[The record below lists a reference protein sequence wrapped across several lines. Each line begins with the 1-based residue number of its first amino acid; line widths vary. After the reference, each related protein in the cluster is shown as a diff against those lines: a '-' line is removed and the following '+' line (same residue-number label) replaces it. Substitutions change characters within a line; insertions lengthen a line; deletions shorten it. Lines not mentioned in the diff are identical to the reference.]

1 MNGLPLTDSDRLRDT
16 LLKLYSK
23 QLETDQHALRLFSVI
38 YTPISRTHFLACV
51 NRVLPKDATAFN
63 VTSLKAHLDRLV
75 ELGLLEQSTGLGPQC
90 HPLLAE
96 VLTREALEL
105 NEFDR
110 FVEAI
115 DRTIPIR
122 TGYRGGR
129 QFSNR
134 NELMREVRF
143 GLYRN
148 DAAFVAKQLQDYDN
162 YSYDRTFNFP
172 DLLNTIFNNPFSP
185 EWLSR
190 LSPELSEAVLN
201 SIFSDSVFKLIDTSH
216 VLAWLQENHEI
227 VPGPNTRGDFRR
239 RLLIGQLL
247 MRGQVA
253 AASKII
259 STLELSGHSLAYWGW
274 VKFLEGDDVQAI
286 DCFERALN
294 STRKTSGKRKGFFD
308 NIEGL
313 IFILALLREGSNNS
327 LQQAEEYAGQVSK
340 QNGHW
345 LQNSARRLSAVLK
358 LQLGDLSQKDLIA
371 NSGIPV
377 FPSANSI
384 EVFILSLCLYW
395 ADKDTAKRVLPRILI
410 PLYEFALGSEYNWLA
425 IECLELLSRLQP
437 RYKLATEEMRQDIT
451 IATAIDAIKPQES
464 WELSLNALTN
474 FGTTPPVESKT
485 SGGSRRMVWLIA
497 YYGTNS
503 YLLEPR
509 EQKISTKGEWSKGR
523 PIAIKRLLKTAD
535 FDYLTEQDMR
545 VCTGIESEYMYS
557 RYGGDTEYAFG
568 EDSIANLVGH
578 PLVFW
583 ADSPGI
589 GVEIIGGEP
598 ALLVQKTADG
608 ISIQISPP
616 AEKSQNIVVVK
627 ETPTKLKVVRVTPE
641 YRKISELIGK
651 SLEVPTEAQDR
662 VLAAIENIANI
673 VTVHSDIGGG
683 VSNAKMVEA
692 VPQPHV
698 HLLPA
703 TVGLKAALLVRPF
716 NQVGPYFQPGLGGV
730 SVIAEV
736 GGERLQ
742 TQRSLLAE
750 KQLAD
755 AVITACPTLQN
766 WEPENSEWLIS
777 DPEACLELI
786 LELQELGDSAPG
798 AADARAIIEWPEG
811 EKMRIKQR
819 AGLESFRMRI
829 NSQQD
834 WFEASGELQISDD
847 QVLDMRQ
854 LMDLLA
860 ATPGRFIPL
869 GDGEFLALTA
879 TFRKQLDEL
888 RTFSQRQGDNLR
900 FHPLAGLA
908 MQDLFADMEDLVAD
922 QQWQDQVRRLQ
933 ELPSLKPKLPTTL
946 QAELRDYQLD
956 GFRWLSQLAH
966 WGVGACLADDMGL
979 GKTLQ
984 SLALILN
991 RSKDGPTLILAP
1003 TSVCT
1008 NWLGEVEKFA
1018 PTLRVL
1024 QLGATDRQQVL
1035 DNLKPRDLLVCSYGL
1050 LQQEEVG
1057 EMLAQIMWETIVLD
1071 EAQSIKNAATKR
1083 SQAAMRLQ
1091 GKFKLL
1097 TTGTPIENHLG
1108 ELWNLFQFINPG
1120 LLGSLDNFNQKFA
1133 NPIERLQEP
1142 ESRHRLK
1149 KLIQPFILRRTKAQV
1164 LAELPARTEIVLHV
1178 QLSKEEQLFY
1188 EALRREA
1195 LEKLTN
1201 SEANAGQKH
1210 LQVLA
1215 EIMRLRRACCHTKL
1229 VKPEINLTS
1238 SKLELFGETLT
1249 ELLDNG
1255 HKALVFSQF
1264 VDHLSIVR
1272 AYLDEQ
1278 KISYQYLDGS
1288 TPAKERKKRVDAFQ
1302 SGEGDVFLISLK
1314 AGGTGLNLTAADYV
1328 IHLDPWWN
1336 PAVED
1341 QASDRAHRIG
1351 QQRPVTIYRLVAKD
1365 TIEDKIVALHQ
1376 HKRDLANSL
1385 LEGTEM
1391 SGRISTDDLLRL
1403 IRDEE

>member
-1 MNGLPLTDSDRLRDT
+1 MNDLPLADSERLRDT
-16 LLKLYSK
+16 LLKLYRK
-23 QLETDQHALRLFSVI
+23 QNDTNQYILRLFSVI
-38 YTPISRTHFLACV
+38 YTPVSRTNFQACL
-51 NRVLPKDATAFN
+51 NRALPKDEVLFN
-63 VTSLKAHLDRLV
+63 VAKLKTNLDHLV
-75 ELGLLEQSTGLGPQC
+75 ALGLLEQSTGLGPQC
-90 HPLLAE
+90 HGLLAE
-96 VLTREALEL
+96 PLTREAIEL
-105 NEFDR
+105 VEFAK
-110 FVEAI
+110 FTEAI
-115 DRTIPIR
+115 DRTMPIR

-134 NELMREVRF
+134 NELLREVRI

-148 DAAFVAKQLQDYDN
+148 DTAFVSKQLEDYNN
-162 YSYDRTFNFP
+162 YNYDRTFAFP
-172 DLLNTIFNNPFSP
+172 DLLNSIFNNPFSATQL
-185 EWLSR
+185 ER
-190 LSPELSEAVLN
+190 LAPELSEAVLN
-201 SIFSDSVFKLIDTSH
+201 SIFSDSVFKLTDTKE
-216 VLAWLQENHEI
+216 VLTWLTANCANGQRQE
-227 VPGPNTRGDFRR
+227 FRL
-239 RLLIGQLL
+239 RLLVNQLL
-247 MRGQVA
+247 MRGQVDQ
-253 AASKII
+253 ASQII
-259 STLELSGHSLAYWGW
+259 ASLEPIGHNLAYLGW
-274 VKFLEGDDVQAI
+274 LKFLEGDDAQSI
-286 DCFERALN
+286 IYFDQALN
-294 STRKTSGKRKGFFD
+294 TSRKISGKRKNFFE

-313 IFILALLREGSNNS
+313 IFIFALLRSGTPAT
-327 LQQAEEYAGQVSK
+327 LQRAEEYASYIAK

-345 LQNSARRLSAVLK
+345 LQNSDRRLANVIK
-358 LQLGDLSQKDLIA
+358 LQLGDLSQKLLIT
-371 NSGIPV
+371 SSTIPT
-377 FPSANSI
+377 FPTGHSI
-384 EVFILSLCLYW
+384 EVFVLALCLYW
-395 ADKDTAKRVLPRILI
+395 ADKDTAKRVLPRILV
-410 PLYEFALGSEYNWLA
+410 PLYEQALGSEYDWIA
-425 IECLELLSRLQP
+425 MECLELLARLQP
-437 RYKLATEEMRQDIT
+437 RYKIAAEELRQDIK
-451 IATAIDAIKPQES
+451 IATIIDAIHPQEA

-474 FGTTPPVESKT
+474 FGITPPEAKVS
-485 SGGSRRMVWLIA
+485 SSDRRLVWHIR
-497 YYGTNS
+497 YYGEGS
-503 YLLEPR
+503 CLLEPR
-509 EQKISTKGEWSKGR
+509 EQKVGAKGDWSKGR
-523 PIAIKRLLKTAD
+523 PVAIKRLLKTSE
-535 FDYLTEQDMR
+535 FDYFTDQDIR
-545 VCTGIESEYMYS
+545 ICAGIEAEYVYS
-557 RYGGDTEYAFG
+557 RYGGETEYIFG
-568 EDSIANLVGH
+568 DDSIINIVGH

-583 ADSPGI
+583 ADSPSTT
-589 GVEIIGGEP
+589 VEIVSGEP
-598 ALLVQKTADG
+598 ALLVQKTSDG
-608 ISIQISPP
+608 ILIQISPP
-616 AEKSQNIVVVK
+616 VENSQSIVVTK
-627 ETPTKLKVVRVTPE
+627 ETPTKLKVVKVTPE
-641 YRKISELIGK
+641 YRKISDLIGTR
-651 SLEVPTEAQDR
+651 LEVPEEAQER
-662 VLAAIENIANI
+662 VLAAIENIANL

-692 VPQPHV
+692 SPLPHL

-703 TVGLKAALLVRPF
+703 TTGLKVALLVRPF
-716 NQVGPYFQPGLGGV
+716 DQTGPYFQPGLGGE
-730 SVIAEV
+730 SVITEV
-736 GGERLQ
+736 SGERLQ
-742 TQRSLLAE
+742 TQRSLATE
-750 KQLAD
+750 RQLA
-755 AVITACPTLQN
+755 TAIIETCTILQD
-766 WEPENSEWLIS
+766 WQPENSEWLIS

-786 LELQELGDSAPG
+786 MELQELGDSAPG
-798 AADARAIIEWPEG
+798 AADAQAIIEWPEG

-819 AGLESFRMRI
+819 AGLDSFKMRI
-829 NSQQD
+829 SSQQD
-834 WFEASGELQISDD
+834 WFEASGELQLDD
-847 QVLDMRQ
+847 NQVLDMKQ
-854 LMDLLA
+854 LMELLSSN
-860 ATPGRFIPL
+860 TGRFIPL

-879 TFRKQLDEL
+879 NFRKQLDEL
-888 RTFSQRQGDNLR
+888 RAYSSKQGNNLR

-908 MQDLFADMEDLVAD
+908 MQDMFEGMEDLVAD
-922 QQWQDQVRRLQ
+922 QRWQDQVRKLR
-933 ELPSLKPKLPTTL
+933 ELPTLKPKLPTTL
-946 QAELRDYQLD
+946 QAELRDYQVD
-956 GFRWLSQLAH
+956 GFCWLSQLAH

-991 RSKDGPTLILAP
+991 RAAAGPTLILAP

-1008 NWLGEVEKFA
+1008 NWLGEVDKFA
-1018 PTLRVL
+1018 PTLNVV
-1024 QLGATDRQQVL
+1024 QLGALDRQKTLTDLQ
-1035 DNLKPRDLLVCSYGL
+1035 PRDLLICSYGL

-1057 EMLAQIMWETIVLD
+1057 EMLAQVEWETIVLD
-1071 EAQSIKNAATKR
+1071 EAQAIKNGATKR

-1133 NPIERLQEP
+1133 NPIERLQDAEA
-1142 ESRHRLK
+1142 RQRLK
-1149 KLIQPFILRRTKAQV
+1149 KLIQPFILRRTKTQV

-1201 SEANAGQKH
+1201 TEANAGQKH

-1215 EIMRLRRACCHTKL
+1215 EIMRLRRACCNTKL
-1229 VKPEINLTS
+1229 VKPEINLPS

-1272 AYLDEQ
+1272 QYLDSQ
-1278 KISYQYLDGS
+1278 NIAYQYLDGS

-1391 SGRISTDDLLRL
+1391 SGKISTDDLLKL
-1403 IRDEE
+1403 IREA

>member
-1 MNGLPLTDSDRLRDT
+1 MNGLSQTDSDRLRDT

-23 QLETDQHALRLFSVI
+23 QTEIDRYILRLFSVV
-38 YTPISRTHFLACV
+38 YTPISRTHFLTCI
-51 NRVLPKDATAFN
+51 NRVLPKETKAFN
-63 VTSLKAHLDRLV
+63 VTSLKVNLDRLV

-90 HPLLAE
+90 HPLIAE
-96 VLTREALEL
+96 VLTREAIKLK
-105 NEFDR
+105 EFDR
-110 FVEAI
+110 FTDAV

-134 NELMREVRF
+134 NELVREVRF

-162 YSYDRTFNFP
+162 YSYDRTFNLA
-172 DLLNTIFNNPFSP
+172 DLLNSIFNNPFSP
-185 EWLSR
+185 ESLDQ
-190 LSPELSEAVLN
+190 LSPELSEAALN
-201 SIFSDSVFKLIDTSH
+201 SIFSDSVFNLTDTSE
-216 VLAWLQENHEI
+216 VLKWLIKNHETAASGGI
-227 VPGPNTRGDFRR
+227 RGDFRR

-247 MRGQVA
+247 MRGRVA
-253 AASKII
+253 EATQII
-259 STLELSGHSLAYWGW
+259 STLELSTHSLAYWGW
-274 VKFLEGDDVQAI
+274 VKFLEGHDQQAI
-286 DCFERALN
+286 DYFDQALN
-294 STRKTSGKRKGFFD
+294 FSRKVSGKRKSFFD
-308 NIEGL
+308 HSEGL
-313 IFILALLREGSNNS
+313 FFILALLREGSSNS
-327 LQQAEEYAGQVSK
+327 LQQAEEYALQVAK

-345 LQNSARRLSAVLK
+345 LQNSARRLSYVLK
-358 LQLGDLSQKDLIA
+358 LQLGDLTAKDIIT
-371 NSGIPV
+371 NSGIPT
-377 FPSANSI
+377 FPEANSI

-395 ADKDTAKRVLPRILI
+395 ADKDTAKRVLPRVLV
-410 PLYEFALGSEYNWLA
+410 PLHELALGSEYDWLA

-437 RYKLATEEMRQDIT
+437 RYKLVTEEMRKDIN
-451 IATAIDAIKPQES
+451 IVTAIDAIRPQEA

-474 FGTTPPVESKT
+474 FGITTPDRKT
-485 SGGSRRMVWLIA
+485 SNVDRRLIWLIA
-497 YYGTNS
+497 YYGTGS
-503 YLLEPR
+503 CHLEPR
-509 EQKISTKGEWSKGR
+509 EQKINAKGEWSKGR
-523 PIAIKRLLKTAD
+523 PIAIKRLLKTSD
-535 FDYLTEQDMR
+535 FDYFTEQDLR
-545 VCTGIESEYMYS
+545 ICSGIESEYMYS
-557 RYGGDTEYAFG
+557 RYGGETEYTFG
-568 EDSIANLVGH
+568 NESIANLVGH
-578 PLVFW
+578 PLLFW

-589 GVEIIGGEP
+589 GVEVVGGEP
-598 ALLVQKTADG
+598 ALLVQKTPDG
-608 ISIQISPP
+608 ISIQISPR
-616 AEKSQNIVVVK
+616 AEKTQSIVVVK
-627 ETPTKLKVVRVTPE
+627 ETPTKLKIVRVTPE
-641 YRKISELIGK
+641 YRKISELIGNN
-651 SLEVPTEAQDR
+651 LEVPTEAQDR

-683 VSNAKMVEA
+683 VSNARMVEA
-692 VPQPHV
+692 ITKPHV

-703 TVGLKAALLVRPF
+703 TTGLKAALLVRPF
-716 NQVGPYFQPGLGGV
+716 DQVGPYFQPGLGGV

-742 TQRSLLAE
+742 TQRSLAE
-750 KQLAD
+750 ERLLAD
-755 AVITACPTLQN
+755 EVITACPTLQN
-766 WEPENSEWLIS
+766 WEAENSEWLIS

-798 AADARAIIEWPEG
+798 AADARAIVEWPEG

-819 AGLESFRMRI
+819 AGVDSFKMRI
-829 NSQQD
+829 SSQQD

-854 LMDLLA
+854 LMDLLS

-869 GDGEFLALTA
+869 GNGEFLALTA

-908 MQDLFADMEDLVAD
+908 MQDLFEDMEDLVAD
-922 QQWQDQVRRLQ
+922 KKWQDQVNRLK
-933 ELPSLKPKLPTTL
+933 ELPSLKPKLPSTL

-991 RSKDGPTLILAP
+991 RAKGGPTLILAP

-1018 PTLRVL
+1018 PTLQVI
-1024 QLGATDRQQVL
+1024 QLGALERQQTL
-1035 DNLKPRDLLVCSYGL
+1035 DNLKPRDLLICSYGL

-1057 EMLAQIMWETIVLD
+1057 EMLAQVMWETIVLD
-1071 EAQSIKNAATKR
+1071 EAQAIKNAATKR

-1133 NPIERLQEP
+1133 NPIERLQEHDA
-1142 ESRHRLK
+1142 RQRLK

-1178 QLSKEEQLFY
+1178 QLSKEEKLFY

-1201 SEANAGQKH
+1201 SEAHAGQKH

-1229 VKPEINLTS
+1229 VKPEINLSS
-1238 SKLELFGETLT
+1238 SKLELFGETVT

-1278 KISYQYLDGS
+1278 NISYQYLDGS
-1288 TPAKERKKRVDAFQ
+1288 TPTKERKKRVDAFQ

-1391 SGRISTDDLLRL
+1391 SGKISTDDLLQL
-1403 IRDEE
+1403 IRDA

>member
-1 MNGLPLTDSDRLRDT
+1 MNGLSLSDSDRLRDT

-23 QLETDQHALRLFSVI
+23 QTEVDQYLLRLFSVI
-38 YTPISRTHFLACV
+38 YSPVSRTNFLTCI
-51 NRVLPKDATAFN
+51 NRVLLKDFQPFN
-63 VTSLKAHLDRLV
+63 VTSLKSHIDRLV
-75 ELGLLEQSTGLGPQC
+75 ELGILEQSTGLGPQC

-96 VLTREALEL
+96 VLTRSAVEFK
-105 NEFDR
+105 EFDR

-115 DRTIPIR
+115 DRTMPVR

-134 NELMREVRF
+134 NELVREVRF

-148 DAAFVAKQLQDYDN
+148 DAAFVAKQLQDYDS

-172 DLLNTIFNNPFSP
+172 DLLNSIFNNPFSA
-185 EWLSR
+185 EALNR
-190 LSPELSEAVLN
+190 LSPELSEATLN
-201 SIFSDSVFKLIDTSH
+201 SIFSDSVFKLTDTNKILQWL
-216 VLAWLQENHEI
+216 LANYET
-227 VPGPNTRGDFRR
+227 GMRSDFRR

-247 MRGQVA
+247 MRGRVA
-253 AASKII
+253 EASKII
-259 STLELSGHSLAYWGW
+259 ETLELSGHSLAYWGW
-274 VKFLEGDDVQAI
+274 VKFLEGDDQQAI
-286 DCFERALN
+286 EFFERALN
-294 STRKTSGKRKGFFD
+294 SSRKVTGKRKGFFD

-313 IFILALLREGSNNS
+313 FFILALLREGSKAS
-327 LQQAEEYAGQVSK
+327 LQQAEEYTNQVSK
-340 QNGHW
+340 LSGHW
-345 LQNSARRLSAVLK
+345 LQNTSRRLSCILK
-358 LQLGDLSQKDLIA
+358 LQLGDVSQKEIIA
-371 NSGIPV
+371 NSAIPP
-377 FPSANSI
+377 FPTAHSV
-384 EVFILSLCLYW
+384 EVFMLSLCLYW
-395 ADKDTAKRVLPRILI
+395 SDKDAAKRLLPRVLI
-410 PLYEFALGSEYNWLA
+410 PLYELALASNYNWLV

-437 RYKLATEEMRQDIT
+437 RYKITAEELRQNIN
-451 IATAIDAIKPQES
+451 IVTAIDAIKPQES

-474 FGTTPPVESKT
+474 FGTNNVSEPKVSTAD
-485 SGGSRRMVWLIA
+485 RRLVWLIS
-497 YYGTNS
+497 YYGSGNCQ
-503 YLLEPR
+503 LEPR

-523 PIAIKRLLKTAD
+523 PIAIKRLLKATD
-535 FDYLTEQDMR
+535 FDYLTDQDLR
-545 VCTGIESEYMYS
+545 ICTGIEGEYIYN
-557 RYGGDTEYAFG
+557 RYGGETEYSFG
-568 EDSIANLVGH
+568 DEAIANLIGH

-583 ADSPGI
+583 SDSPSI
-589 GVEIIGGEP
+589 GVEIVGGEP

-608 ISIQISPP
+608 ISIQISPH
-616 AEKSQNIVVVK
+616 AEKSQSIVVVK
-627 ETPTKLKVVRVTPE
+627 ETPTKLKIVKVTAE

-662 VLAAIENIANI
+662 VLAAIENIANL

-683 VSNAKMVEA
+683 VSNAKMVPA
-692 VPQPHV
+692 IAQPHV

-703 TVGLKAALLVRPF
+703 TAGLKAALLVRPF
-716 NQVGPYFQPGLGGV
+716 DKEGPYFQPGMGGV

-742 TQRSLLAE
+742 TQRSLQE
-750 KQLAD
+750 ERQLSEV
-755 AVITACPTLQN
+755 VISACPTLQN
-766 WEPENSEWLIS
+766 WESDNSEWLIS

-786 LELQELGDSAPG
+786 LELQELGN
-798 AADARAIIEWPEG
+798 RAIIEWPEG

-819 AGLESFRMRI
+819 AGLDSFKMRI
-829 NSQQD
+829 SSQQD
-834 WFEASGELQISDD
+834 WFEASGELQLNDN

-854 LMDLLA
+854 LMDLLST
-860 ATPGRFIPL
+860 TPGRFIPL

-888 RTFSQRQGDNLR
+888 RTFSQRQGDKLR

-908 MQDLFADMEDLVAD
+908 MQDLFEDMEDLVAD
-922 QQWQDQVRRLQ
+922 QHWQDQVRRLQ
-933 ELPSLKPKLPTTL
+933 ELPNLKPKLPSTL

-991 RSKDGPTLILAP
+991 RASGGPTLILAP

-1018 PTLRVL
+1018 PTLQVV
-1024 QLGATDRQQVL
+1024 QLNATDRQQTL
-1035 DNLKPRDLLVCSYGL
+1035 DGLQPRDLLICSYGL

-1057 EMLAQIMWETIVLD
+1057 EMLAQVMWETIVLD
-1071 EAQSIKNAATKR
+1071 EAQAIKNAATKR

-1133 NPIERLQEP
+1133 NPIERLQEHDA
-1142 ESRHRLK
+1142 RQRLK

-1195 LEKLTN
+1195 LEKLT
-1201 SEANAGQKH
+1201 SSDANAGQKH

-1229 VKPEINLTS
+1229 VKPEINLSS
-1238 SKLELFGETLT
+1238 SKLELFGETVT

-1278 KISYQYLDGS
+1278 KITYQYLDGS

-1302 SGEGDVFLISLK
+1302 AGEGDVFLISLK

-1328 IHLDPWWN
+1328 IHMDPWWN

-1391 SGRISTDDLLRL
+1391 SGKISTDDLLKL
-1403 IRDEE
+1403 IRDE

>member
-1 MNGLPLTDSDRLRDT
+1 MNGISLPDSDRLRDAI
-16 LLKLYSK
+16 LKLYSK
-23 QLETDQHALRLFSVI
+23 QTELDQYLLRLFSVI
-38 YTPISRTHFLACV
+38 YTPVSRTNFLTCI
-51 NRVLPKDATAFN
+51 NRVLPKGVKPFN
-63 VTSLKAHLDRLV
+63 VTSLKSHLDRLV
-75 ELGLLEQSTGLGPQC
+75 ELGMLEQSTGLGPEC

-96 VLTREALEL
+96 VLTRESIEL
-105 NEFDR
+105 TEFSR
-110 FVEAI
+110 FAEAI
-115 DRTIPIR
+115 DRTMPVR

-129 QFSNR
+129 QFSSR
-134 NELMREVRF
+134 NELLREVRI

-148 DAAFVAKQLQDYDN
+148 DAAFVAKQLQDYES

-172 DLLNTIFNNPFSP
+172 DLLNSVFNNPFSA
-185 EWLSR
+185 EHLDR

-201 SIFSDSVFKLIDTSH
+201 SIFSDSVFKLTNTCE
-216 VLAWLQENHEI
+216 VLEWLTKNYEAGN
-227 VPGPNTRGDFRR
+227 RSDFRR
-239 RLLIGQLL
+239 RLLIAQLL
-247 MRGQVA
+247 MRG
-253 AASKII
+253 KIAEANSI
-259 STLELSGHSLAYWGW
+259 IATLDMSGYSLTYLGW
-274 VKFLEGDDVQAI
+274 VKFLEGDDKRAI
-286 DCFERALN
+286 DCFEQALN
-294 STRKTSGKRKGFFD
+294 STRKVSGKRKGFFD
-308 NIEGL
+308 NVEGL
-313 IFILALLREGSNNS
+313 IYILALLREGSSSS

-345 LQNSARRLSAVLK
+345 LQNSARRLSSVFK
-358 LQLGDLSQKDLIA
+358 LQLGDLSQKELITNGGIPAFPGA
-371 NSGIPV
+371 NSL
-377 FPSANSI
+377 

-395 ADKDTAKRVLPRILI
+395 ADKDTAKKVLPRVLV
-410 PLYEFALGSEYNWLA
+410 PLYELSLGSEYDWLA

-437 RYKLATEEMRQDIT
+437 RYKLATEEMRQDIKT
-451 IATAIDAIKPQES
+451 ATVIDAIRPQES

-474 FGTTPPVESKT
+474 FGITPTADRKSPQTDK
-485 SGGSRRMVWLIA
+485 RLVWLIS
-497 YYGTNS
+497 YYGSNS
-503 YLLEPR
+503 CNLEPR
-509 EQKISTKGEWSKGR
+509 EQKISAKGDWSKGR
-523 PIAIKRLLKTAD
+523 PIAIKRLLKPGD
-535 FDYLTEQDMR
+535 FDYLTPQDLR
-545 VCTGIESEYMYS
+545 ICSGIESEYMYS
-557 RYGGDTEYAFG
+557 RYGGDTEHTFG

-578 PLVFW
+578 PLLFW
-583 ADSPGI
+583 ADSPTI
-589 GVEIIGGEP
+589 SVEVVGGEP
-598 ALLVQKTADG
+598 ALLVQKTEDG
-608 ISIQISPP
+608 ISIEISPR
-616 AEKSQNIVVVK
+616 ADKTENIVVVK
-627 ETPTKLKVVRVTPE
+627 ETPTKLKIVKVTPE

-651 SLEVPTEAQDR
+651 SLEVPSEAQDR
-662 VLAAIENIANI
+662 VLAAIENIANL

-683 VSNAKMVEA
+683 VSNATMVPA
-692 VPQPHV
+692 VAIPHV

-703 TVGLKAALLVRPF
+703 TAGLKAALLVRPF
-716 NQVGPYFQPGLGGV
+716 DQAGPYFQPGLGGV
-730 SVIAEV
+730 SVIVEV
-736 GGERLQ
+736 AGERLQ
-742 TQRSLLAE
+742 TQRSLLDE
-750 KQLAD
+750 RQLAD
-755 AVITACPTLQN
+755 AVIEACPTLQN
-766 WEPENSEWLIS
+766 WESDDSEWLIS

-811 EKMRIKQR
+811 EKMRIKHR
-819 AGLESFRMRI
+819 AGGDSFKMRI

-834 WFEASGELQISDD
+834 WFEASGELQLSDD
-847 QVLDMRQ
+847 QVLDMKQ
-854 LMDLLA
+854 LMDLLS

-888 RTFSQRQGDNLR
+888 RTFSQRSGDKLK

-908 MQDLFADMEDLVAD
+908 MQDLFEDMEDLVAD
-922 QQWQDQVRRLQ
+922 QKWQDQVRRLK
-933 ELPSLKPKLPTTL
+933 ELPTFQPTLPSTL

-991 RSKDGPTLILAP
+991 RAAAGPTLILAP

-1008 NWLGEVEKFA
+1008 NWIGEVEKFA
-1018 PTLRVL
+1018 PTLNIV
-1024 QLGATDRQQVL
+1024 QLSAFDRQETL
-1035 DNLKPRDLLVCSYGL
+1035 DGLQPRDLLVCSYGL

-1057 EMLAQIMWETIVLD
+1057 EMLANVMWETIVLD
-1071 EAQSIKNAATKR
+1071 EAQAIKNAATKR

-1091 GKFKLL
+1091 GNFKLL

-1133 NPIERLQEP
+1133 NPIERLQEHDA
-1142 ESRHRLK
+1142 RLRLK

-1178 QLSKEEQLFY
+1178 QLSKEEKLFY

-1195 LEKLTN
+1195 LEKLTS

-1229 VKPEINLTS
+1229 VKPEINLPS
-1238 SKLELFGETLT
+1238 SKLELFGETVT

-1278 KISYQYLDGS
+1278 KITYQYLDGS

-1302 SGEGDVFLISLK
+1302 AGEGDVFLISLK

-1351 QQRPVTIYRLVAKD
+1351 QLRPVTIYRLVAKD

-1391 SGRISTDDLLRL
+1391 SGRISTDDLLKL
-1403 IRDEE
+1403 IRDA